1 MKRMRLSIVSIL
13 TAGLLAACSG
23 GGGGDGVG
31 SNTPAETATITGVV
45 SGTTVLAVDQNGDIV
60 SSDDTAGR
68 TPDIDRDGDG
78 IAESYSIT
86 LSLSSIPVNTEIR
99 VYLISGGNVYPIY
112 FDSDLDGIPDTNVFS
127 LGSVATIPLGFM
139 DIDSGIAGQDG
150 RAIPTTSPLASTS
163 AVAGTANPVIPMGI
177 NTPDT
182 TGLSLSE
189 LNTKGL
195 NALGDGWVL
204 GAKTYFAEANAV
216 AGSSTS
222 NDADTARFFH
232 ALFRVLA
239 LGFDTLS
246 DGDSSDL
253 GRLGDLLD
261 EFGFAN
267 DELRSNSDLL
277 TAPASLPAA
286 APTGDDLQNYLY
298 DVVRPEIQAAVNDL
312 GSISADF
319 NVQWD
324 WFVDDALVET
334 DHADA
339 LFLSAL
345 YKSILASIASQR
357 AYDLDA
363 DIAAAVN
370 PLLDSDITND
380 TSAETIF
387 SNETSFLSL
396 RDTAKLAEAR
406 DHLNAEAGALE
417 DLLAALLAVQA
428 ETDPQDNDLI
438 TLGLT
443 QAEIDQEVLTL
454 QGEISA
460 IQASINDGTSNPI
473 LNLEQFFSGVDFRS
487 PSDIL
492 PVYIGNTVVSYP
504 DPTLGGLTT
513 DDVSDYYVLPDP
525 FVPDGI
531 PDFLNEAP

>member
-1 MKRMRLSIVSIL
+1 MRRIRIAIVSML
-13 TAGLLAACSG
+13 TAGLLAACGG
-23 GGGGDGVG
+23 GGGGDT
-31 SNTPAETATITGVV
+31 SAETATITGVV

-78 IAESYSIT
+78 VAESYSIT
-86 LSLSSIPVNTEIR
+86 LSSIPVSTEIR

-127 LGSVATIPLGFM
+127 LDSVATIPLGFM

-150 RAIPTTSPLASTS
+150 RAIPATSPLASTS
-163 AVAGTANPVIPMGI
+163 VAAGTANPVIPMGI

-189 LNTKGL
+189 LNAKGL

-232 ALFRVLA
+232 ALSRVLA

-267 DELRSNSDLL
+267 DELRSNPDLL

-334 DHADA
+334 DYADA

-345 YKSILASIASQR
+345 YKSGLR
-357 AYDLDA
+357 GNVW
-363 DIAAAVN
+363 VN
-370 PLLDSDITND
+370 SDR
-380 TSAETIF
+380 E
-387 SNETSFLSL
+387 
-396 RDTAKLAEAR
+396 
-406 DHLNAEAGALE
+406 
-417 DLLAALLAVQA
+417 
-428 ETDPQDNDLI
+428 
-438 TLGLT
+438 
-443 QAEIDQEVLTL
+443 
-454 QGEISA
+454 
-460 IQASINDGTSNPI
+460 
-473 LNLEQFFSGVDFRS
+473 
-487 PSDIL
+487 
-492 PVYIGNTVVSYP
+492 
-504 DPTLGGLTT
+504 
-513 DDVSDYYVLPDP
+513 
-525 FVPDGI
+525 
-531 PDFLNEAP
+531 